1 MALIAGKK
9 TRVLS
14 DYILLIW
21 LLLILANLATFF
33 IVSIDNIPKYGWEK
47 ALIAFSEV
55 SLFLHG
61 SILWLYTCS
70 LTRPFFRLAARHIL
84 HGIPFVAGLI
94 CLLLAGMNGR
104 TGYVFREWLLFFQLI
119 SLLIYA
125 IAVIRQLRRY
135 RSNIKH
141 IFSNTEEKY
150 LDWLRFLSWGMLI
163 LWFLA
168 TCSIVIG
175 RLTDISL
182 PIYDNAYPKI
192 VTSIFMVVMCY
203 FAIRQTPIVYFRG
216 APEGVPEKDNLRGNA
231 FGERMDQ
238 PERLD
243 QREMMDNHSGV
254 DFEERMGAGEK
265 GAGDKDTD
273 VAAIDPISNKYRK
286 SGLGAGQ
293 SKELY
298 DRLLEEMETRK
309 PYLDTDLTLFS
320 LAAILSWSPNHLS
333 QVINTYERKNF
344 FDFVNGYRIEAI
356 KKNIRSQQYEHLT
369 LLSIAYECGFNSKAA
384 FNRAFKKSTGLTP
397 SAFRRGE

>member
-1 MALIAGKK
+1 MQYLYFSSGTLILFVIALIAGKK
-9 TRVLS
+9 TRALP
-14 DYILLIW
+14 DHILLIW

-33 IVSIDNIPKYGWEK
+33 MVSLDDIPRYGWEK
-47 ALIAFSEV
+47 ALIALSEV

-70 LTRPFFRLAARHIL
+70 LTRPFFRLTARHIL
-84 HGIPFVAGLI
+84 HGIPFVVGLF

-104 TGYVFREWLLFFQLI
+104 TGYVFREWLLFFQLV

-125 IAVIRQLRRY
+125 IAVIRQLRSY

-150 LDWLRFLSWGMLI
+150 LDWLRFLSWGMLA

-175 RLTDISL
+175 LFTDISL
-182 PIYDNAYPKI
+182 PIYDNAFPKI

-203 FAIRQTPIVYFRG
+203 FAIRQTPIVYFREATG
-216 APEGVPEKDNLRGNA
+216 GSPEKDNVRGNA
-231 FGERMDQ
+231 FLER
-238 PERLD
+238 PERAEDRGGMDDQGGLD
-243 QREMMDNHSGV
+243 EG
-254 DFEERMGAGEK
+254 GG
-265 GAGDKDTD
+265 GG
-273 VAAIDPISNKYRK
+273 NKYRK
-286 SGLGAGQ
+286 SGLGADQ

-298 DRLLEEMETRK
+298 DRLLEVMETRK

-320 LAAILSWSPNHLS
+320 LAAILNWSPNHLS

-356 KKNIRSQQYEHLT
+356 KKNIRSRQYEHLT